1 LGHAEVILL
10 DTHVLVWTNLAR
22 RQLSK
27 SAESAIRRAQGNLA
41 ISAVSLLELAR
52 LIAADRIERRGT
64 VLETINSLTSEI
76 TVVPLTAEIASL
88 TAYLPADFPSDPA
101 DRAIAATAQ
110 AEGIPLVTA
119 DERIRSCGLVKTV
132 W

>member
-1 LGHAEVILL
+1 MILL
-10 DTHVLVWTNLAR
+10 DTHVLVWTNLDR
-22 RQLSK
+22 RKLSR
-27 SAESAIRRAQGNLA
+27 SAESAIRRAQGDLA
-41 ISAVSLLELAR
+41 ISAVTLLELAR
-52 LIAADRIERRGT
+52 LIAAGRIERRGT
-64 VLETINSLTSEI
+64 VRETIDSLTSEI
-76 TVVPLTAEIASL
+76 AIVPLSAEIAAL

-119 DERIRSCGLVKTV
+119 DERMRNCPLVKTI

>member
-1 LGHAEVILL
+1 M
-10 DTHVLVWTNLAR
+10 
-22 RQLSK
+22 
-27 SAESAIRRAQGNLA
+27 A

-52 LIAADRIERRGT
+52 PDRIERRGT
-64 VLETINSLTSEI
+64 VRETIDSLTEGVLVLPI
-76 TVVPLTAEIASL
+76 TAEMAAL

-110 AEGIPLVTA
+110 AEAIPLVTE
-119 DERIRSCGLVKTV
+119 DQRIQASPLVKTI

>member
-1 LGHAEVILL
+1 MILL
-10 DTHVLVWTNLAR
+10 DTHVLVWTNVAR
-22 RQLSK
+22 RKLSRP
-27 SAESAIRRAQGNLA
+27 AESAIRRAQGGLA
-41 ISAVSLLELAR
+41 ISAVTLLELAR

-64 VLETINSLTSEI
+64 VRETIDFLTSEI
-76 TVVPLTAEIASL
+76 TVVPLSSEIAAL

-119 DERIRSCGLVKTV
+119 DERIQRCPLVKTI

>member
-1 LGHAEVILL
+1 MILL
-10 DTHVLVWTNLAR
+10 DTHVLVWTNLAKR
-22 RQLSK
+22 KLSRA
-27 SAESAIRRAQGNLA
+27 AESAIRRAGARGGLA

-64 VLETINSLTSEI
+64 VRETIDSLTAEVM
-76 TVVPLTAEIASL
+76 VVPLTAEIAAL

-110 AEGIPLVTA
+110 AQGISLVTA
-119 DERIRSCGLVKTV
+119 DERIQACPLVKTI

>member
-1 LGHAEVILL
+1 MILL
-10 DTHVLVWTNLAR
+10 DTHVLVWINLETRKLSRAAR
-22 RQLSK
+22 SV
-27 SAESAIRRAQGNLA
+27 IRRAGTRGDLA

-52 LIAADRIERRGT
+52 LIAAGRIERRGT
-64 VLETINSLTSEI
+64 VHETIDSLTSEV
-76 TVVPLTAEIASL
+76 TVVPITAEIAAL

-110 AEGIPLVTA
+110 AEGISLVTA
-119 DERIRSCGLVKTV
+119 DQRIQACRQVKTI

>member
-1 LGHAEVILL
+1 
-10 DTHVLVWTNLAR
+10 
-22 RQLSK
+22 
-27 SAESAIRRAQGNLA
+27 LA

-64 VLETINSLTSEI
+64 VLETIHSLTTEI
-76 TVVPLTAEIASL
+76 TVVPLTAEIAAL

-110 AEGIPLVTA
+110 AEGIPLLTA
-119 DERIRSCGLVKTV
+119 DERIRNCPLVKTI